1 LRNADFGWKDRNS
14 KSAIALPHPAQQ
26 TSLFLLSS
34 LSRQIAEPVKV
45 VVMQAPA
52 YPGINGFLGTRA
64 SLMLDLLF
72 LAMFAVVLVLGWSI
86 SQVKYRHRYELH
98 KWVQVVLG
106 IVLLAAVILFEIDIR
121 IHGWEDRAAGAIGGH
136 ASSQVRIAL
145 YIHLCFAV
153 TSVLLWP
160 TVIIRALRRFPNPP
174 APAPHSPSHKF
185 WGWLAAVDML
195 LTAITGWT
203 FYYLAF
209 VR

>member
-1 LRNADFGWKDRNS
+1 VNCDLSFRNPQLSSRSDS
-14 KSAIALPHPAQQ
+14 
-26 TSLFLLSS
+26 TTVTLLSP
-34 LSRQIAEPVKV
+34 SRQIVEPVNV
-45 VVMQAPA
+45 VDMRPPA
-52 YPGINGFLGTRA
+52 YPGIDGFLGTRA

-72 LAMFAVVLVLGWSI
+72 FAMFAVVLVLGWSI
-86 SQVKYRHRYELH
+86 AEVKYRRRYNLH

-121 IHGWEDRAAGAIGGH
+121 LHGWEDRAAGEFGGH
-136 ASSQVRIAL
+136 ASDEVRTAL

-160 TVIIRALRRFPNPP
+160 MVIIRALRHFPNPP
-174 APAPHSPSHKF
+174 APASHSPSHKF
-185 WGWLAAVDML
+185 WAWLAAVDML